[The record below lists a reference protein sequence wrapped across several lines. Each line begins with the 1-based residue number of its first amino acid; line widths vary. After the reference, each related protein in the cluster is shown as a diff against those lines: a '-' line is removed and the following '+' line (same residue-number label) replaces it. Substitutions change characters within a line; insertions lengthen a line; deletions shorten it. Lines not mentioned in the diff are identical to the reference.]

1 MKIEKEIIKKE
12 YETQMKKLGCCNKFY
27 LWIRRHYVVD
37 ILFKRSEEELDD
49 IVDQMENGRTS
60 IKTALELGTH
70 NQAKKERQHEVEQEL
85 NEIMLDYAKNQTREG
100 NFIIPDKLLGNDSS
114 LSDGSDDK

>member
-49 IVDQMENGRTS
+49 IVD
-60 IKTALELGTH
+60 
-70 NQAKKERQHEVEQEL
+70 
-85 NEIMLDYAKNQTREG
+85 
-100 NFIIPDKLLGNDSS
+100 
-114 LSDGSDDK
+114 